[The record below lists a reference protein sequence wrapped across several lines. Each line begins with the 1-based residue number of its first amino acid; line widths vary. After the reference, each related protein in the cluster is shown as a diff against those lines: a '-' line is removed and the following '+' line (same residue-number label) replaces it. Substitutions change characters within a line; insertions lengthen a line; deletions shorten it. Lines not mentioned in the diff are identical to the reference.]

1 MNRRTFRLGALG
13 WIAPGIVAL
22 PFAAMSE
29 AAGGESALAAVIVW
43 WGLGVVGCVVAG
55 VMVGA
60 GIQAKGRVADAF
72 WSGLAGVSTAWIAA
86 VAVTVAIEIFV
97 RVLHLGAV
105 TFLLPVPFV
114 LGYGVG
120 FAFVVLFRKPG
131 GATIEANGAESPESK
146 LTASGSARPSS
157 LLRRHSR
164 LVALVLGLAIGAAI
178 GTYVHRWWGAGL
190 FMPSTIVS
198 ALALLLLGLVVVLT
212 IVEAVRNHEGRA
224 ATSLTLGAALVGGT
238 LAGVALGPAYQP
250 AANFAGTVSVHA
262 TAPVTADWSGQGYC
276 RTNENSSEVS
286 SLRIVTWSGPGSPK
300 DGFLGFII
308 DSGAPAFR
316 FGGEGNYYDFFGF
329 PRPRIEVREIGPLRL
344 AGDVAFS
351 GLPTNGAGLLAAFP
365 GQPLDGHVSWSC
377 DPTRPSSY

>member
-1 MNRRTFRLGALG
+1 MTRRTFRLGALG
-13 WIAPGIVAL
+13 WIMPGVVAL
-22 PFAAMSE
+22 PFAARPE
-29 AAGGESALAAVIVW
+29 AAGGESAFLALLIWVA
-43 WGLGVVGCVVAG
+43 LGVVGCFVAG

-60 GIQAKGRVADAF
+60 SGIEAKGTAADFF
-72 WSGLAGVSTAWIAA
+72 WGGLAGVSTAWIAA
-86 VAVTVAIEIFV
+86 VAVSVAIDVFV
-97 RVLHLGAV
+97 RVLSLDAA

-120 FAFVVLFRKPG
+120 FAFIVLFRKPG

-146 LTASGSARPSS
+146 LTASGSARTSS

-178 GTYVHRWWGAGL
+178 GMYVHRWP
-190 FMPSTIVS
+190 FTIVS
-198 ALALLLLGLVVVLT
+198 ALTMLLLGLVVVLA

-250 AANFAGTVSVHA
+250 AATFAGTVSVHV
-262 TAPVTADWSGQGYC
+262 TAPATADWSGQGYC
-276 RTNENSSEVS
+276 WTNENSSEVS
-286 SLRIVTWSGPGSPK
+286 FLRIVTWSGPGSPK
-300 DGFLGFII
+300 DGHLGFII
-308 DSGAPAFR
+308 DSGDPSFR

-329 PRPRIEVREIGPLRL
+329 PRPRTEVREIGPLRL
-344 AGDVAFS
+344 AGEVAFS

-365 GQPLDGHVSWSC
+365 GQPLDGHVNWSC